1 MTISSSTSSSSR
13 VHSDGERGF
22 ALLSAIVIAV
32 LFFVLIQLLLVEA
45 TSASRQAVRFGAR
58 ITSQVLAEN
67 AAELAALQM
76 VRLGPMGLQEQ
87 LDGASIQATWQ
98 RFPEQNAGEVPYLI
112 RASASVEGVQPVEAR
127 VEVYGRLGATWITV
141 DRTEHSQ

>member
-1 MTISSSTSSSSR
+1 MTTSSSTSCSSR
-13 VHSDGERGF
+13 VHSDRERGF

-45 TSASRQAVRFGAR
+45 TAASRQASRFGAR
-58 ITSQVLAEN
+58 VTAQVLAEN
-67 AAELAALQM
+67 AAELVALQM
-76 VRLGPMGLQEQ
+76 VRLGPMALQEQ
-87 LDGASIQATWQ
+87 LEGASIHASWQ

-112 RASASVEGVQPVEAR
+112 RASARVEGVQPLEAR
-127 VEVYGRLGATWITV
+127 VEVYGRLGESWITV